1 MTHAS
6 LFSGIGGFACGNAIV
21 PQVVADIQD
30 DRRIRNKTTE
40 MKEQVTSIEQ
50 SKRLIELG
58 VPAEMA
64 SMVWD
69 TISLASHPILRE
81 WDTSTDTKRWQ
92 VDRVGRLHITRSS
105 YSRGKDWRV
114 FYKRVGVSK
123 GAIVSFGDSTLICP
137 ACDMIEWLLANN
149 YKLNI

>member
-1 MTHAS
+1 
-6 LFSGIGGFACGNAIV
+6 
-21 PQVVADIQD
+21 
-30 DRRIRNKTTE
+30 

-58 VPAEMA
+58 VPAEKA
-64 SMVWD
+64 SMVWCPMYYLD
-69 TISLASHPILRE
+69 VKAKQFNIGEYNIYIKGDEPTIHVEETIPAF
-81 WDTSTDTKRWQ
+81 TV
-92 VDRVGRLHITRSS
+92 VDLLNIIPEGITYGRLHITRSS

-137 ACDMIEWLLANN
+137 TCDMIEWLLANN
-149 YKLNI
+149 YTLNI